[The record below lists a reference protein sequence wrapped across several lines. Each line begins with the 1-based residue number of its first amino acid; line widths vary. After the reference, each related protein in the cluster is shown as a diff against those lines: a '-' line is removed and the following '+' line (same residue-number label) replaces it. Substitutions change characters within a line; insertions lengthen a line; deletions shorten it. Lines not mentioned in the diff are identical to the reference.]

1 MSAKR
6 GTAEAAV
13 EAITQWVGATV
24 GSEKHKNILNI
35 YNNYA
40 GTNFNTGTAWCAITV
55 SAALIASGG
64 VGAGGYSAGADYWH
78 KNIVSKGGKL
88 YQKDVVPN
96 PGWIV
101 TYSWSGGGVYSHVGM
116 VVKVDGKK
124 VTVVEGNT
132 SNSCAY
138 REYTVG
144 SRDYRSSHVVSYAA
158 PNYKDTGEG
167 YFKPG
172 YVASGEGSSTSTVGL
187 SLTQTISKLYSS
199 NNFEFTEEDK
209 KKKKTSKDILKEIA
223 ERLNNNPSTTTST
236 TGTNTNGFYADVTVS
251 TAKVNSNKDTVV
263 EDVVTKAINGILSGI
278 TGTTEPIIKNTP
290 KRELV
295 KGNLTSYPTLV
306 QAPYIELDLNGVT
319 IGGYNNDADK
329 YPNHLISMDIDK
341 VNGRINNY
349 TINIVH
355 QIRAGEDPNLIDTLL
370 SRTGYRNKVKIKYGD
385 SAYSSFFK
393 EEEAYIIDVTHTDNV
408 SSASINYTIKAIS
421 SVGSIQSATY
431 QFSSVMDKPSNQIIK
446 LLYENASTS
455 VELLGILEGMRNK
468 SEALGKNLIP
478 QDDDVIS
485 IPGLK
490 DASLIDR
497 ITQLVSKMRDSKNPS
512 TTYTLTYIDGKK
524 PYFKIGK
531 IKQTNA
537 SKSVALKNCYYVD
550 VGFPGD
556 SFVTNFSLNNDVYW
570 PMYYKYAGNFSE
582 YKYNIDYSGN
592 IYSQKIHPLELDD
605 KFQTKNVS
613 QMNWWEYVRSYPV
626 SASLTIKGLMKPV
639 MLIENIYIYS
649 TFYGQEDLATGIYS
663 IIGQKDRVDGS
674 GYSTTLELLKV
685 S

>member
-1 MSAKR
+1 MSEVFNY
-6 GTAEAAV
+6 GTAEAAIA
-13 EAITQWVGATV
+13 AIKQWVGATE
-24 GSEKHKNILNI
+24 GSAKHKDILNI
-35 YNNYA
+35 YNSYTKA
-40 GTNFNTGTAWCAITV
+40 GVGTSTPWCAITV
-55 SAALIASGG
+55 SAALIKAGCEEIAGVNAWAGYWINIRARGG
-64 VGAGGYSAGADYWH
+64 RWYKKSDKV
-78 KNIVSKGGKL
+78 I
-88 YQKDVVPN
+88 PN

-101 TYSWSGGGVYSHVGM
+101 IYKWPTAGPDVTASHVGM
-116 VVKVDGKK
+116 VVEVEGNK

-132 SNSCAY
+132 SHSCAY

-144 SRDYRSSHVVSYAA
+144 SGDYRDKSVIGYAA
-158 PNYKDTGEG
+158 PAYRDTGEG

-172 YVASGEGSSTSTVGL
+172 YAASGESSTTGI
-187 SLTQTISKLYSS
+187 SLTQTVSKLYSS
-199 NNFEFTEEDK
+199 NNFEFTEEK
-209 KKKKTSKDILKEIA
+209 KKETSKDILKRIA
-223 ERLNNNPSTTTST
+223 GILRGDSSTTTT
-236 TGTNTNGFYADVTVS
+236 NTTNTNGFYADVTVS
-251 TAKVNSNKDTVV
+251 VSKTHSNKDTVV
-263 EDVVTKAINGILSGI
+263 DDAFTRAINDTLKNIVE
-278 TGTTEPIIKNTP
+278 TTELKIKDVP

-431 QFSSVMDKPSNQIIK
+431 QFSSVIDKPSNQIIK

-455 VELLGILEGMRNK
+455 SELLGILEGMRNK

-485 IPGLK
+485 ISGLK

-497 ITQLVSKMRDSKNPS
+497 ITQLVSIMRDSTDPS
-512 TTYTLTYIDGKK
+512 VTYTLTYIDGKK

-570 PMYYKYAGNFSE
+570 PMYYKYAGKFSE
-582 YKYNIDYSGN
+582 YRYNIDYSGN

-626 SASLTIKGLMKPV
+626 SASLTIKGLMKPA

-663 IIGQKDRVDGS
+663 IIGQKDKVDGS